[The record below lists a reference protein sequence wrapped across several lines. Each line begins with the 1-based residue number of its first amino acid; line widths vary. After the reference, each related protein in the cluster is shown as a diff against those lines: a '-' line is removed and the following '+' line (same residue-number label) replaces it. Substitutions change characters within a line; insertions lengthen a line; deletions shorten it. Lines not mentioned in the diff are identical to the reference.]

1 MGMDVES
8 EENLTKIRHI
18 RNFMAV
24 DCLSNITKVW
34 CQQLIHPILNYSSTT
49 DSKTYELWMYF
60 LLFSK
65 FCLQKIQQG
74 TLKKS
79 FAEYLEHC
87 KNFVEKAI
95 ALCWLMK
102 NLEEPIRLDF
112 SVNHGDPI
120 NELKYHCYSES
131 GKEIDYMVWPV
142 VLLKG
147 EVLQKGVVQA
157 S

>member
-1 MGMDVES
+1 
-8 EENLTKIRHI
+8 
-18 RNFMAV
+18 
-24 DCLSNITKVW
+24 
-34 CQQLIHPILNYSSTT
+34 
-49 DSKTYELWMYF
+49 MYF

-79 FAEYLEHC
+79 FAEYLAHC
-87 KNFVEKAI
+87 ANFVEKAI
-95 ALCWLMK
+95 ALCWLIK